1 MLSKRLIISASFLS
15 VFMMGNLVS
24 QVHAQDVIQNLQQ
37 KEDNFH
43 NRVTQHNQAIRDRMQ
58 QNQERMD
65 RYRDYQRDQRARWD
79 QQRQD
84 FKDRLNGPKREA
96 QERMDRYRDYQR
108 DQRARWDQQKQDFKD
123 RLNEPRR
130 EMKYRQEQRRQE
142 WKDLKNNT
150 KQDIHDLTHPFSN

>member
-84 FKDRLNGPKREA
+84 FKDRLNGPKRE
-96 QERMDRYRDYQR
+96 
-108 DQRARWDQQKQDFKD
+108 
-123 RLNEPRR
+123 
-130 EMKYRQEQRRQE
+130 MKYRQEQRRQE

>member
-65 RYRDYQRDQRARWD
+65 RYRDYQRDQRARWIN
-79 QQRQD
+79 
-84 FKDRLNGPKREA
+84 KDRISR
-96 QERMDRYRDYQR
+96 
-108 DQRARWDQQKQDFKD
+108 
-123 RLNEPRR
+123 
-130 EMKYRQEQRRQE
+130 
-142 WKDLKNNT
+142 
-150 KQDIHDLTHPFSN
+150 SV

>member
-79 QQRQD
+79 QQ
-84 FKDRLNGPKREA
+84 
-96 QERMDRYRDYQR
+96 
-108 DQRARWDQQKQDFKD
+108 KQDFKD